1 MTDKLLAILG
11 VLFDAYEKT
20 DRHRHPVLYEQ
31 RAAVRQLVLGG
42 ALFVGWVIVF
52 LAVSNLITTAGSNS
66 ILRSVLEAFRP
77 YLTVG
82 VTGWFAVSA
91 LVLLHGCWR
100 AAKAHSVAR

>member
-1 MTDKLLAILG
+1 MENLLKVVSQIS
-11 VLFDAYEKT
+11 DAYEKT

-42 ALFVGWVIVF
+42 ALFVGWAIVF
-52 LAVSNLITTAGSNS
+52 LAVSNLITAAESNS
-66 ILRSVLEAFRP
+66 ILRPVLDAFRP
-77 YLTVG
+77 CLAVG

-100 AAKAHSVAR
+100 AANAHSVAR